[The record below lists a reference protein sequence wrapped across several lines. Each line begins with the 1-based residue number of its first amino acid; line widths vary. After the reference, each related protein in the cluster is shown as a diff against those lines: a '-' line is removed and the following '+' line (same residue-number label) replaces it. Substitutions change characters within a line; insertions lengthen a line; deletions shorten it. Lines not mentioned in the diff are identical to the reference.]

1 MSTINLLARNC
12 TLFTTTKALDEDAYR
27 ESLQR
32 FVDFKIGPF
41 LASGGSGEANSLS
54 RDEVR
59 RVYQIGVEVC
69 RGKVPVYANMPEVRS
84 AQEAIDYSR
93 LAIEAGVDI
102 VNLYGPASL
111 HGYRPTDGE
120 LTAYFDEVLTA
131 IKHPVTLAPNPIQGY
146 TASARSVASC
156 YSWPTAFGRK
166 SNEAVHVQRN
176 Q

>member
-1 MSTINLLARNC
+1 MPTINLLARNC
-12 TLFTTTKALDEDAYR
+12 TLFTTTKALDEGAYR

-32 FVDFKIGPF
+32 FVDFRIGPF

-59 RVYQIGVEVC
+59 RVYQYGSGVC
-69 RGKVPVYANMPEVRS
+69 RGKFPADTNMLEVRS
-84 AQEAIDYSR
+84 GREAIDFSR

-131 IKHPVTLAPNPIQGY
+131 INHPVTLAPNPIQGY
-146 TASARSVASC
+146 GIKPQLIADL
-156 YSWPTAFGRK
+156 
-166 SNEAVHVQRN
+166 
-176 Q
+176 